1 MCREALS
8 TTLFSPGPA
17 VAHPRNQERLH
28 SSLYRETALIVHCL
42 TSDRQIL
49 ASIPRHPARR
59 QTTAFSPITSL
70 FDFDLLSL
78 FKFHSPSLPCLFF
91 FFSFAISVIF
101 ESREDRFRSLF
112 RDNRTLDILIVYIY
126 IYIYMDIYIHSTFG
140 ESIVEVNIKKI
151 S

>member
-1 MCREALS
+1 MGGGRMCREALS

-49 ASIPRHPARR
+49 VSIPRHPARR
-59 QTTAFSPITSL
+59 QATASPPITSL
-70 FDFDLLSL
+70 FDFDLSL
-78 FKFHSPSLPCLFF
+78 FKFRSPFLLYLFIY
-91 FFSFAISVIF
+91 FARSIIF
-101 ESREDRFRSLF
+101 GSPEDRFRSLS
-112 RDNRTLDILIVYIY
+112 RDNVRLDILIVYIRGYLY
-126 IYIYMDIYIHSTFG
+126 ILDLWRGDCKS
-140 ESIVEVNIKKI
+140 EQEKI

>member
-17 VAHPRNQERLH
+17 VAHPHNQERLH

-49 ASIPRHPARR
+49 VSIPRHPARR
-59 QTTAFSPITSL
+59 QVTASPPITSL
-70 FDFDLLSL
+70 FDFDFSL
-78 FKFHSPSLPCLFF
+78 FKFCSPFLLCLFF
-91 FFSFAISVIF
+91 FFFCQIYNFWIARRSIQISLTQQCVSIV
-101 ESREDRFRSLF
+101 
-112 RDNRTLDILIVYIY
+112 TLDILIVYIHGY
-126 IYIYMDIYIHSTFG
+126 LYTLDLWRVDCRDEH
-140 ESIVEVNIKKI
+140 EKI

>member
-17 VAHPRNQERLH
+17 VAHPHNQERLH

-49 ASIPRHPARR
+49 VSIPRHPARR
-59 QTTAFSPITSL
+59 QVTASPPITSL
-70 FDFDLLSL
+70 FDFDFSL
-78 FKFHSPSLPCLFF
+78 FKFCSPFLLCLFF
-91 FFSFAISVIF
+91 FFFFCQIYNFWIARRSIQISLTQQCVSIV
-101 ESREDRFRSLF
+101 
-112 RDNRTLDILIVYIY
+112 TLDILIVHIRGYLY
-126 IYIYMDIYIHSTFG
+126 TLDLWRVDCRSEH
-140 ESIVEVNIKKI
+140 EKI